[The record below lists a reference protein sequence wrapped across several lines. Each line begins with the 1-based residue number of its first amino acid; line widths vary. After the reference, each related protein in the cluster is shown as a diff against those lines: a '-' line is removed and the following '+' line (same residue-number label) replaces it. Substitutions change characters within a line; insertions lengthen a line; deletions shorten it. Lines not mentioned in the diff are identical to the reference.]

1 MRMQDSQSGS
11 ARELTGNRS
20 RRQFLKMATFTA
32 AASSQYYAIANGAA
46 PLFAQRGGISL
57 NYDDSSFFSWHPTG
71 EMNAAGV
78 DAWVDQFAST
88 QVDQLLFCLS
98 SQRSDVASEVRQ
110 TIWDGYDP
118 DKGLDQPLLRGVPD
132 REFPGW
138 PGGPNER
145 QHMLNWIHAAW
156 LLNHDGVDPYARWL
170 ARCRKHRIKPWLSL
184 RMNDVHF
191 VDNPDHPIHS
201 RFWKDHPEYRRD
213 PQDKYNGQALD
224 YGRPEVRAYY
234 LAYIREMTSRYDM
247 DGFEL
252 DWMRNPFY
260 FKPGAEKESLNPD
273 GLYIPSSGSP
283 KSEGET
289 TWSPHRTVCSGPC
302 SAGDRARAGLRC

>member
-118 DKGLDQPLLRGVPD
+118 TRSRPATSS
-132 REFPGW
+132 W
-138 PGGPNER
+138 C
-145 QHMLNWIHAAW
+145 
-156 LLNHDGVDPYARWL
+156 AR
-170 ARCRKHRIKPWLSL
+170 S
-184 RMNDVHF
+184 
-191 VDNPDHPIHS
+191 
-201 RFWKDHPEYRRD
+201 
-213 PQDKYNGQALD
+213 
-224 YGRPEVRAYY
+224 
-234 LAYIREMTSRYDM
+234 
-247 DGFEL
+247 
-252 DWMRNPFY
+252 
-260 FKPGAEKESLNPD
+260 
-273 GLYIPSSGSP
+273 
-283 KSEGET
+283 
-289 TWSPHRTVCSGPC
+289 
-302 SAGDRARAGLRC
+302 